1 MAEIIGSSS
10 APSSTTAEQPVGSAN
25 RKDRFPALDGLR
37 AVGALAVVT
46 THAGFHSGESV
57 NGSFAGLLARLDVG
71 VPIFFVVSGYL
82 LYRPHALARMTLASP
97 PRMRRY
103 FLHRALRILP
113 ALWIAVLAAY
123 LLLPH
128 DAIGP
133 VEYLY
138 IGGFVQVY
146 SLRPSVPGLTQM
158 WSLTAEVAFY
168 LLLPLL
174 AAGLAWVPGKP
185 RQWSVRASRALLW
198 AVPVSLSWI
207 VWSFLRGEGYQNLWL
222 PAFIGWFGLGMILA
236 VWNVARGMGLRKES
250 SLDHLAN
257 APGTCIATAG
267 ALYLLMSTR
276 IAGPY
281 DLAATTLTS
290 ALVKNIG
297 YAAIA
302 GLLVLPA
309 INPKALRT
317 PFVKHLGTGIAG
329 WLGDISYG
337 IFAYHLVALGL
348 VELFLEHEAFGGDF
362 LQLLVGTLVLTIPMA
377 WLSYR
382 FIERPVMMLG
392 RGDTAARPRTAA
404 GRRHVA
410 GATASA
416 GRSQAKN

>member
-1 MAEIIGSSS
+1 
-10 APSSTTAEQPVGSAN
+10 
-25 RKDRFPALDGLR
+25 
-37 AVGALAVVT
+37 
-46 THAGFHSGESV
+46 
-57 NGSFAGLLARLDVG
+57 
-71 VPIFFVVSGYL
+71 
-82 LYRPHALARMTLASP
+82 
-97 PRMRRY
+97 MRRY

-128 DAIGP
+128 DNVGP
-133 VEYLY
+133 GEYLQ
-138 IGGFVQVY
+138 IGGFVQIY

-158 WSLTAEVAFY
+158 WSLTTEVAFY

-174 AAGLAWVPGKP
+174 AAVLTWVPGSP
-185 RQWSVRASRALLW
+185 RQWSVRTTRVLWW
-198 AVPVSLSWI
+198 AVPASLSWI
-207 VWSFLRGEGYQNLWL
+207 VWVFLRGEGYQTLWL
-222 PAFIGWFGLGMILA
+222 PAFIGWFGVGMSLA

-257 APGTCIATAG
+257 APGTCIAAAG
-267 ALYLLMSTR
+267 ALFLLMSTR

-309 INPKALRT
+309 VSPNPVQT
-317 PFVKHLGTGIAG
+317 PFVKHLGAGIAG

-348 VELFLEHEAFGGDF
+348 VELFLEHEPFGGHF
-362 LQLLVGTLVLTIPMA
+362 FELLVGTLVLTIPFA

-392 RGDTAARPRTAA
+392 RREAAARPRKAA
-404 GRRHVA
+404 SRGPTPDV
-410 GATASA
+410 TTSA
-416 GRSQAKN
+416 GKSQAKN